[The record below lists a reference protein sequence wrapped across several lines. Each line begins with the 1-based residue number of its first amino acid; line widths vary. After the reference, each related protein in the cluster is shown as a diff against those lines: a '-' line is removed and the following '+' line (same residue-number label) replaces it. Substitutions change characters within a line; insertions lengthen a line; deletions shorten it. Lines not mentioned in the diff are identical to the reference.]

1 MAYFNNNKNENKNN
15 NVSRNENE
23 DENENGNN
31 SDNDNVNDDD
41 DHDHDEQYY
50 IIKQLNNYFKTIDET
65 KSLKEQIEIL
75 KKRDFL
81 DEYWHVGYYHDDK
94 ELNLR
99 IFKAKATYILNDLD
113 EQLFEKIFGHTF
125 VALADKVINTTNK
138 EENKIIIDDIKKIWI
153 KFTNKMILVIL

>member
-23 DENENGNN
+23 DENENDNN

-50 IIKQLNNYFKTIDET
+50 IIKQLNNYFKTIDER
-65 KSLKEQIEIL
+65 KSLKEQIDML

-81 DEYWHVGYYHDDK
+81 DEYWHVWFDHDEK

-113 EQLFEKIFGHTF
+113 EQLFEKIFRHTF
-125 VALADKVINTTNK
+125 VALADK
-138 EENKIIIDDIKKIWI
+138 
-153 KFTNKMILVIL
+153 